1 MHGRGILIR
10 RLPAGDYFGD
20 SECRPV
26 FQEWVNDLWYEK
38 ARASGLI
45 WKSARVKPAAPPPT
59 PGPTE
64 RVLRPAA
71 FKGLSLLSA
80 SGTGETLT
88 FFSRL

>member
-26 FQEWVNDLWYEK
+26 FQEWDNELWPEK
-38 ARASGLI
+38 ARASGLFR
-45 WKSARVKPAAPPPT
+45 KSARVKPAAPPPT
-59 PGPTE
+59 PGPPG

-88 FFSRL
+88 FFS